1 MLHNRGPKYNKVQL
15 CGSFDEWKVR
25 HDMQF
30 DTFTNQWYITQHLN
44 VGEEYFYKYI
54 VNEQH
59 WVVNDEE
66 KKSKDPAGNMNN
78 ICGFY
83 D

>member
-1 MLHNRGPKYNKVQL
+1 M
-15 CGSFDEWKVR
+15 
-25 HDMQF
+25 
-30 DTFTNQWYITQHLN
+30 HLN

-54 VNEQH
+54 INEQH